1 MTVTG
6 YYIIRFLIAWMLE
19 AGHGHA
25 LLSKDL
31 RVHLILR
38 VFLLDL
44 RSLVHEQIEELLAL
58 FLHVALIVVNEQWL
72 HDELV
77 KSMQILG
84 ATRVVSLRFRLLVI
98 IFLIRVQHVLVR
110 AVIRAALIVTFNIL
124 WFVLLSTFSLFLF
137 FFDLL

>member
-84 ATRVVSLRFRLLVI
+84 APRVVSLRFRLLVS

-124 WFVLLSTFSLFLF
+124 WFVLLSTFGLFLF

>member
-1 MTVTG
+1 VAVTG
-6 YYIIRFLIAWMLE
+6 HYIVRFLIAWLLE

-38 VFLLDL
+38 VLLLDL

-72 HDELV
+72 HDQLV
-77 KSMQILG
+77 KPMQILR
-84 ATRVVSLRFRLLVI
+84 ATRVVSLRFRLLVS
-98 IFLIRVQHVLVR
+98 IFLIRMQHVLVR
-110 AVIRAALIVTFNIL
+110 AVIRATLIVTFNIL
-124 WFVLLSTFSLFLF
+124 WFFLWISFSLFLSF
-137 FFDLL
+137 FNLL